1 MKKFIMILVVVAA
14 ILGYFLFWPARI
26 EPISYEPAKK
36 PEMTGALA
44 PNNELAKAELLAKG
58 KISGPEDVVI
68 DSEGRIYGG
77 TQDGKIVRILKDGRV
92 ETFAET
98 GGRPMGLAFDSKGNL
113 IVADAYKGLLSV
125 DAAGTITVLTTGAE
139 GVPFKFTDHLDIA
152 SDGTIYF
159 TDASFKY
166 RLNEYLFDLLESKPN
181 GRFLRYD
188 PDSKIT
194 DVLLRNLYF
203 SNGVALSQNEDFVL
217 VNETYR
223 YRIQR
228 YWLKGPKAGTA
239 DIFLDNLPGFPDNVT
254 SNRKGNFWV
263 ALFTVRNNQ
272 MDSMHPSPF
281 IKKIISR
288 LPKFLWPK
296 PKPYGFVLAVN
307 EDGKIINSLQE
318 PTGEHLKEITGAR
331 EHDGYLYLGSL
342 HNDRIG
348 KYKLE

>member
-14 ILGYFLFWPARI
+14 IPGYLLFWPVRI

-139 GVPFKFTDHLDIA
+139 GVPFKFTAHLDIA

-166 RLNEYLFDLLESKPN
+166 RLNEYLFDLLESRPN

-228 YWLKGPKAGTA
+228 YWLKGPKAGSA

-263 ALFTVRNNQ
+263 ALFTVKNNQ

-318 PTGEHLKEITGAR
+318 PTGEHLNEITGAR
-331 EHDGYLYLGSL
+331 EHDGYLYLRSL